1 MSQAKKAYPEDFK
14 TLFGVTTMG
23 LSQMIANSLI
33 TGFLMIYIT
42 DYAGLYTGMDLRKHF

>member
-1 MSQAKKAYPEDFK
+1 MEKKQYPLDIK
-14 TLFGVTTMG
+14 TMFGVSTMG

-42 DYAGLYTGMDLRKHF
+42 GYAGIYTA